1 MSCPKLTMLRSA
13 RRRAKLQNVPFGLQ
27 PCDIEIPMYCPV
39 LGTLLSRARGS
50 KGPGGNSPTLDRIIP
65 SRGYVPGNVVVISNR
80 ANRAKNDLSADELR
94 ALANFYGAA
103 E

>member
-1 MSCPKLTMLRSA
+1 MQCPKRAMLRAA
-13 RRRAKLQNVPFGLQ
+13 RQRAKRQNVPFGLL
-27 PCDIEIPMYCPV
+27 PSDFEIPVYCPI
-39 LGTLLSRARGS
+39 LGTLLTRSLGS

-94 ALANFYGAA
+94 ALADFYGATP
-103 E
+103 